1 MRKYELAVIF
11 NAKDD
16 ASALKEKMKA
26 IVSENGGTDL
36 IEDDWG
42 VRKLAYPIKKQFD
55 GYYYFLK
62 FSSEPAGIKG
72 IKKTLYLEEE
82 LLRYLILLDEHKHVF
97 KRKNSSKSTPSKIVD
112 EIKKEIPHN
121 DTKVKNAPSSES
133 NSEE

>member
-36 IEDDWG
+36 IEDDRG

-97 KRKNSSKSTPSKIVD
+97 KRKKSSKPTPTKIVD
-112 EIKKEIPHN
+112 EIQKEIPHN
-121 DTKVKNAPSSES
+121 DTEVENSPASKS